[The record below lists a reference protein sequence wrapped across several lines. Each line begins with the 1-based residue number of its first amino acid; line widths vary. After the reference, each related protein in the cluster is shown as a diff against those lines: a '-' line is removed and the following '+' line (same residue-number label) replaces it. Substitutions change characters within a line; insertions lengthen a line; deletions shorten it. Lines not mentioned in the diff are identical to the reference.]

1 MCYDGRMSD
10 SKSIEISFLGGAS
23 SIGASCMLVRV
34 ADVTLLIDC
43 GVRYSGPSPLP
54 DLSPLAGVALDA
66 ILLTHAHMD
75 HCGGLPVAAE
85 ANPGAPVL
93 ATSPTIDLVSILL
106 RDSLRLMNASDREA
120 EMPLYTEAQVDQ
132 LLHSM
137 TPVRYHQ
144 PMRVGEIEIRWLPAS
159 HILGAAMILMTTPAG
174 AVLFTGDY
182 SVSAQQTVPA
192 LGRPDFHADLVVS
205 ESTYG
210 QRLHEDRNVAEERLL
225 GQVREVTDGGGRV
238 LIPAFAVGRSQEVL
252 LILKRAMRNGSLPK
266 MPVFVDGMVRAVCDV
281 YRRHEPYVSRQL
293 LHEIRRAPHAFYD
306 DSIQPVVRRE
316 DRSRV
321 LQSAPCII
329 VASSGMLSGGPSVGY
344 CQELA
349 KNAAD
354 AVLLT
359 GYQDEESPGRA
370 LLDLA
375 GCEGPKELRLGQATV
390 PVACRFGTYG
400 LSAHADRMQMIS
412 LIEATSP
419 RTVVLVHGD
428 NGAKEAMARS
438 LRCDDVVCATDGLTL
453 VRSYRP
459 RSERKRGSRDNSPAV
474 PSAAELDIARA
485 RHLLG
490 PAGTAPLRAAAIAEA
505 WFGQPVDRTT
515 VDGLAR
521 VLESVGLVRRD
532 DHRRDRLWV
541 LGVHETRLFPEEAER
556 EEQLKKANPKGR
568 LLEFCSRMRLDP
580 PETEFQAQ
588 GAFFEARMALAYA
601 GRTLDSGPCEAASK
615 KTAEQMAAN
624 ALLALIS
631 QVGDSEEII
640 RVPDDEV
647 ARLHG
652 TNPKGLLLE
661 WCVKSK
667 VPTPDFQ
674 QGAAADGYRIR
685 AVLRVAE
692 DQEIV
697 TAWYVAPKLK
707 TAEHAAADA
716 VMNQLPKQAAASF
729 ASTDFASPGV
739 KASATVPMDT
749 PDASA
754 APTGRNPVSALN
766 ELRQAGVLDSVGYE
780 LLEQAGPSHQPTFV
794 MVAWAKLP
802 DGRSLQS
809 EPACAPAKKAAQ
821 AASANSLLT
830 QLSAEGIT
838 RW

>member
-1 MCYDGRMSD
+1 MSD
-10 SKSIEISFLGGAS
+10 SNAIEISFLGGAS
-23 SIGASCMLVRV
+23 SIGASCILVR
-34 ADVTLLIDC
+34 AGGAAFLIDC
-43 GVRYSGPSPLP
+43 GGRYSGPSPLP
-54 DLSPLAGVALDA
+54 DLSPLADARLDA

-75 HCGGLPVAAE
+75 HCGGLPVVAE
-85 ANPGAPVL
+85 ASPRAPVL
-93 ATSPTIDLVSILL
+93 ATPPTIDLVGILL
-106 RDSLRLMNASDREA
+106 RDSLRLMNLPDREA
-120 EMPLYTEAQVDQ
+120 EVPLYTEPQVDQ
-132 LLHSM
+132 LLRSM

-174 AVLFTGDY
+174 TVLFTGDY
-182 SVSAQQTVPA
+182 SVSAQHTVPA
-192 LGRPDFHADLVVS
+192 VSRPDFQADLVVS

-210 QRLHEDRNVAEERLL
+210 ERLHEDRSVAEERLL
-225 GQVREVTDGGGRV
+225 GQVREVTEGGGRV
-238 LIPAFAVGRSQEVL
+238 LIPAFAVGRAQEVL

-306 DSIQPVVRRE
+306 DCIQPVLRRE

-321 LQSAPCII
+321 LQTAPCVI
-329 VASSGMLSGGPSVGY
+329 VASSGMLAGGPSAGY

-375 GCEGPKELRLGQATV
+375 RCEGPKELRLGQTMV

-428 NGAKEAMARS
+428 DGAKEAMARS
-438 LRCDDVVCATDGLTL
+438 LRCDDVVRATDGLTL
-453 VRSYRP
+453 VRGYRP
-459 RSERKRGSRDNSPAV
+459 RSARRAGGGSPVVPA
-474 PSAAELDIARA
+474 AAELDVARA

-490 PAGTAPLRAAAIAEA
+490 PAGEVPLRAVAIAEA

-521 VLESVGLVRRD
+521 VFESVGLVRRD

-580 PETEFQAQ
+580 PETEFQTR
-588 GAFFEARMALAYA
+588 GAFFEARMSLAHA
-601 GRTLDSGPCEAASK
+601 GRMLDSGPFEAASK
-615 KTAEQMAAN
+615 KTAEQMAAE
-624 ALLALIS
+624 ALLALVA
-631 QVGDSEEII
+631 QDADSEEVV
-640 RVPDDEV
+640 RVADDDA

-652 TNPKGLLLE
+652 INPKGRLLE

-667 VPTPDFQ
+667 VPPPDFQ
-674 QGAAADGYRIR
+674 QDASADGYRVR
-685 AVLRVAE
+685 AMLRLA
-692 DQEIV
+692 DDRKIV
-697 TAWYVAPKLK
+697 TAWCVAPKLK
-707 TAEHAAADA
+707 TAEHAAAEA
-716 VMNQLPKQAAASF
+716 LLRQLADQPGGQPTLPVQPAPSSQPQAAVPVVQASLAV
-729 ASTDFASPGV
+729 ASES
-739 KASATVPMDT
+739 
-749 PDASA
+749 
-754 APTGRNPVSALN
+754 PTGRNPVSALN
-766 ELRQAGVLDSVGYE
+766 ELRQAGLLDSAGYE

-794 MVAWAKLP
+794 MVAWANLP
-802 DGRSLQS
+802 DGRNVRS
-809 EPACAPAKKAAQ
+809 EPAGAPSKKAAQ
-821 AASANSLLT
+821 AAAANGLLDR
-830 QLSAEGIT
+830 LAAEGVT